1 MIGRHGDKPI
11 PPLNILADFAGGGL
25 MCTLGI
31 MMALF
36 ERKKSGKGQLIDAS
50 MVILIMITFH
60 EFLIRIF

>member
-36 ERKKSGKGQLIDAS
+36 ERNKSGKGQLIDAS